1 MFIAQMDSE
10 SCSWIALGNTEDEA
24 KIALMDRWNK
34 RQRYLSQNGIIDES
48 WLVDNPKYLDEEY
61 GISVVEL
68 ESGECKMDWED

>member
-24 KIALMDRWNK
+24 KIALMERWNK
-34 RQRYLSQNGIIDES
+34 RQRYLSQNGIIDEP
-48 WLVDNPKYLDEEY
+48 WLVGNPKYLDEEY

-68 ESGECKMDWED
+68 EPGECKMDWED